1 MIEDTLF
8 EKFEKNPL
16 IAIIILLIGSNAFF
30 FKLYLS
36 RTNEYIK
43 NLKQGNEIAEQL
55 NKILMRLRIKSDI
68 KQLEDIG
75 KGDQTNHGDG
85 PKDRGKIN
93 E

>member
-1 MIEDTLF
+1 M
-8 EKFEKNPL
+8 KSL
-16 IAIIILLIGSNAFF
+16 IIHYHVIIILLISSNAFF

-68 KQLEDIG
+68 KQLEEG
-75 KGDQTNHGDG
+75 KGDQTSHGDG